1 MQMLETLMV
10 SCAHVGTIVAKKI
23 EEMLIRFRV
32 NYMVGPNQHD
42 MTMMRWNFVHSLDEY
57 QW

>member
-1 MQMLETLMV
+1 MLETLMV

-23 EEMLIRFRV
+23 EETLIRFRV